1 MNSLRGEYA
10 AVLQREEKTPR
21 QFTTP
26 CRCCK
31 NSDVQ
36 RRWERRTPV
45 ARSEECE
52 SATPS
57 FAVLTA
63 YLTFMVRDTDW
74 LGGLTGAVRP

>member
-10 AVLQREEKTPR
+10 AELQREEKTPR

-31 NSDVQ
+31 KRDVQ
-36 RRWERRTPV
+36 CRWERRNRF
-45 ARSEECE
+45 ARNGECE

-57 FAVLTA
+57 FAFLTA
-63 YLTFMVRDTDW
+63 YLLWGDTDR